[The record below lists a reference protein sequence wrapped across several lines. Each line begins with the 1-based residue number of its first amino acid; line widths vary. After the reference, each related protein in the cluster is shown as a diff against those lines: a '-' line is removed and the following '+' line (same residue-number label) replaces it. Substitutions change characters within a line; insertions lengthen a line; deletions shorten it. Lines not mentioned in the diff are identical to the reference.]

1 MHLDYLADHLS
12 PESGGLATRKDVTVE
27 KEIMCFSRAVV

>member
-1 MHLDYLADHLS
+1 MYLDYLVDHLS
-12 PESGGLATRKDVTVE
+12 PESGGFVRRKDVTVE